1 MQHLRCNQQNTSN
14 VPTHSLQKD
23 LLKSLKYCASNE
35 FPMISAGCQQK
46 NGFDPKILCWGRWC
60 HRLSRETAGG
70 RCEDLHC
77 ENATRLQKAF
87 SQAWKYKPQSVPLVW
102 MSCHVLCSA
111 IVLPTEPL
119 VGLVGPWQSSTL
131 AWHVDPASP
140 SCKSNRLGQVAK
152 EPRNP
157 HRHAVERC

>member
-1 MQHLRCNQQNTSN
+1 MILN
-14 VPTHSLQKD
+14 D
-23 LLKSLKYCASNE
+23 
-35 FPMISAGCQQK
+35 FISAGCQQK

-77 ENATRLQKAF
+77 ENATRLQTAL

-119 VGLVGPWQSSTL
+119 VGLVDPWQSSTL
-131 AWHVDPASP
+131 AWDVDPASP
-140 SCKSNRLGQVAK
+140 SCKSNHPKLQMSWDLARWQKNRGILTGMRWKGANLIWWNWTYLKVY
-152 EPRNP
+152 RMWLL
-157 HRHAVERC
+157 HL